1 MKQLYDV
8 SGLADYVRNVEVL
21 GKTFKIFAETELSYR
36 KNEDLSYNDVLEDV
50 IQTSLCIVSRGVA
63 GNGNFNE
70 LQSGIQRVSRF
81 IFSEP
86 FHLEIAITMASKVAY
101 IANVI
106 KCKASEV
113 ETFET
118 PLQVRDWNIE
128 EPVWNRLNR
137 FKRTNPEAFFY
148 WYKFHELGSS
158 E

>member
-1 MKQLYDV
+1 
-8 SGLADYVRNVEVL
+8 
-21 GKTFKIFAETELSYR
+21 
-36 KNEDLSYNDVLEDV
+36 
-50 IQTSLCIVSRGVA
+50 
-63 GNGNFNE
+63 
-70 LQSGIQRVSRF
+70 
-81 IFSEP
+81 
-86 FHLEIAITMASKVAY
+86 MASKAAY